1 VSVCEVNVSAA
12 VVFSGLSPLVVEDVI
27 DEEQRIVVLTRT
39 PSGPAACPGCGAGS
53 VRVHGYHRRTV
64 ADVPLDGRPVT
75 VEVRVRRLVCLT
87 PDCCNTFREQVPGV
101 LERYQR
107 RTTRLTRQVRSVV
120 RELAGRAS
128 VRPLAALAVRLSRH
142 TAIRVLMRIPL
153 PQTTVPR
160 VLGVDDFALL
170 RRHRY
175 ASVVIDADTHQ
186 RIDVLP
192 DRKSDTLANW
202 LREHPG
208 VEIVVRDGSTT
219 YAEAVRR
226 ALPAA
231 RQASDRWHLWHGLAQ
246 VAEKAVAAHSACWAK
261 AGPKRQLL
269 TREQTTLE
277 RWRAIHSLLD
287 QGVGLLD
294 CSRRLGLSLNTVKR
308 YARVPEPDRLRRPPQ
323 YRACLV
329 DGYRD
334 HLRARRAAEPGV
346 PVLRL
351 FEEIKALGYTGGLN
365 LLYKYVNQG
374 RLDSDRITP
383 SPRRVTR
390 WLLTRPTNLSEGRRA
405 HLDELLAACPEMTA
419 LAQVVREFA
428 QLMGERRGADLDC
441 WIKQVREA
449 GLIEL
454 EPFLTGLDQDHDAAV
469 TGLTLPYSNG
479 PCEGVNT
486 KTKLIKRQMYGRAG
500 FPLLR
505 HRILLA

>member
-1 VSVCEVNVSAA
+1 M
-12 VVFSGLSPLVVEDVI
+12 FSGLSPLVVEDVV
-27 DEEQRIVVLTRT
+27 DEGEQVVVRART
-39 PSGPAACPGCGAGS
+39 PDGAAACPGCGAES
-53 VRVHGYHRRTV
+53 ARVHGYHRRTV
-64 ADVPLDGRPVT
+64 TDVPLGGRAVIVT
-75 VEVRVRRLVCLT
+75 VRVRRLVCPT
-87 PDCCNTFREQVPGV
+87 TGCRSTFREQVAGV

-107 RTTRLTRQVRSVV
+107 RTARLTCQVRSVV

-128 VRPLAALAVRLSRH
+128 VRLLSALAVRLSRQ
-142 TAIRVLMRIPL
+142 TAIRALLSIPL
-153 PQTTVPR
+153 PPRSVPA
-160 VLGVDDFALL
+160 VLGVDDFALR

-175 ASVVIDADTHQ
+175 ASVLIDAATHD

-192 DRKSDTLANW
+192 DRRSDTLTAW
-202 LREHPG
+202 LRARPG
-208 VEIVVRDGSTT
+208 VGIVVRDGSTT

-231 RQASDRWHLWHGLAQ
+231 QQVSDRWHLWHGLAE
-246 VAEKAVAAHSACWAK
+246 VAQKAVAAHSSCWAE
-261 AGPKRQLL
+261 AGPRRQTL
-269 TREQTTLE
+269 TREKTTLE
-277 RWRAIHSLLD
+277 RWHAVHNLLN

-308 YARVPEPDRLRRPPQ
+308 YARVREPERLRRPPQ

-329 DGYRD
+329 DPYRD

-346 PVLRL
+346 PVLQL
-351 FEEIKALGYTGGLN
+351 FDEITALGYAGGLN

-374 RLDSDRITP
+374 RLHGDRIMP

-390 WLLTRPTNLSEGRRA
+390 WLLTRPVTLSDDRRA
-405 HLDELLAACPEMTA
+405 YLDELVAACPEMTA
-419 LAQVVREFA
+419 LAQAVREFA
-428 QLMGERRGADLDC
+428 QLMSERRGAELDC

-454 EPFLTGLDQDHDAAV
+454 EPFLTGLEQDHDAAV
-469 TGLTLPYSNG
+469 AGLTMPYSAG
-479 PCEGVNT
+479 PTEGVNT

-505 HRILLA
+505 HRILLG

>member
-1 VSVCEVNVSAA
+1 MCEVNVSAA
-12 VVFSGLSPLVVEDVI
+12 VAFSGLSPLVVEEVV
-27 DEEQRIVVLTRT
+27 DEGEQVAVRART
-39 PSGPAACPGCGAGS
+39 PGGPAICPGCGAES
-53 VRVHGYHRRTV
+53 ARVHGYYLRTV
-64 ADVPLDGRPVT
+64 ADVPLDGRPV
-75 VEVRVRRLVCLT
+75 VVRVRVRRLVCPT
-87 PDCCNTFREQVPGV
+87 RDCRSTFREQVPGV

-107 RTTRLTRQVRSVV
+107 RTGRLTGQLRLVV

-128 VRPLAALAVRLSRH
+128 MRLLAALPVRLSRQ
-142 TAIRVLMRIPL
+142 TAIRVLLRIPL
-153 PQTTVPR
+153 PPRLVPKA
-160 VLGVDDFALL
+160 VGVDDFALR

-175 ASVVIDADTHQ
+175 STVVVDAETHA

-192 DRKSDTLANW
+192 DRKADTLADW

-208 VEIVVRDGSTT
+208 VEIVARDGSTT

-231 RQASDRWHLWHGLAQ
+231 IQVSDRWHLWHGLAQ
-246 VAEKAVAAHSACWAK
+246 VAEKAVAAHSSCWA
-261 AGPKRQLL
+261 AAAPKRQSL

-277 RWRAIHSLLD
+277 RWHAIHALLD

-294 CSRRLGLSLNTVKR
+294 CSRRLGISLNTVKR
-308 YARVPEPDRLRRPPQ
+308 YARVPEPQRLRRPHQ

-329 DGYRD
+329 DAYRD

-351 FEEIKALGYTGGLN
+351 FAEIKELGYTGGLN

-374 RLDSDRITP
+374 RLDGDRITP

-390 WLLTRPTNLSEGRRA
+390 WILTRPANLPEARRA

-419 LAQVVREFA
+419 LAEVVRDFA
-428 QLMGERRGADLDC
+428 QLMTKRRGAEIDG
-441 WIKQVREA
+441 WMKQVREA
-449 GLIEL
+449 GLVEL
-454 EPFLTGLDQDHDAAV
+454 EPFLAGLDQDHDAVVA
-469 TGLTLPYSNG
+469 GLTLPYSSG
-479 PCEGVNT
+479 PTEGINT

-505 HRILLA
+505 HRILLG